1 MGEENEGVKDTSGTP
16 ASIVRN
22 IREEYIGERGNFGV
36 TTLMESVIYNPVKY
50 NEIPFLLG
58 KEFAL

>member
-1 MGEENEGVKDTSGTP
+1 MKDTSGTP